1 MEYESYMQIYGKKI
15 LFDTNIKNSRK
26 IGIIKNYENFNIDI
40 LKEILNECNLFD
52 IDDYQYSIKSKQNK
66 TNYEMKWH
74 VDDACI
80 TKTNNN
86 EYDKENLNFVSNKQF
101 LHFKYPD
108 TKPKYSLIIY
118 ETEYNKDFTGGEL
131 IFADEF
137 VIIPKRGLYVLFDS
151 REVHKVNKVKTGI
164 RNHVLVK
171 FY

>member
-1 MEYESYMQIYGKKI
+1 MEYESYMQIYGKKL
-15 LFDTNIKNSRK
+15 LFNTNIKNKRR
-26 IGIIKNYENFNIDI
+26 IGTIKNYENFNIDI

-52 IDDYQYSIKSKQNK
+52 IDDYQYSIKSKQNN

-74 VDDACI
+74 VDDAYA
-80 TKTNNN
+80 T
-86 EYDKENLNFVSNKQF
+86 NKQNKII
-101 LHFKYPD
+101 LHYNKSHEQ
-108 TKPKYSLIIY
+108 PKYSLMIY

-131 IFADEF
+131 IFADDL
-137 VIIPKRGLYVLFDS
+137 IIKPKRGLYVLFDS

>member
-26 IGIIKNYENFNIDI
+26 TGIIKNYENFNIDI

-74 VDDACI
+74 VDDACV

-86 EYDKENLNFVSNKQF
+86 EYDKENLNFISNKQF
-101 LHFKYPD
+101 LHF
-108 TKPKYSLIIY
+108 
-118 ETEYNKDFTGGEL
+118 
-131 IFADEF
+131 
-137 VIIPKRGLYVLFDS
+137 
-151 REVHKVNKVKTGI
+151 
-164 RNHVLVK
+164 
-171 FY
+171 